1 VRGRYRAG
9 YKFCSYCRT
18 FVKTRRIRCEKCKR
32 ALRSRP
38 RKNQFK
44 RVTYVDLPVE
54 WGEM

>member
-1 VRGRYRAG
+1 MRGRYRAG

-32 ALRSRP
+32 LLRSRP

-44 RVTYVDLPVE
+44 RVTYADLPVE